1 MKQTLAIG
9 TLVLLATLTEGCGN
23 ESGRMADMAEGMV
36 HSQNEVNSNI
46 TRTNEKFVELN
57 HELHRERTELQVERI
72 SLNDQF
78 QRLEQDRRDRHSER
92 QTELVWAEAFQFLAI
107 IIAATMPLFLC
118 AYLIWAATRSSVDQE
133 EVNTVLIH
141 ELVSAEPR
149 LIAGPNLRS
158 LEQVQEDEQ
167 RQPVDETRT

>member
-1 MKQTLAIG
+1 MKQIWMVGSLILTCLAIG
-9 TLVLLATLTEGCGN
+9 GCKTES
-23 ESGRMADMAEGMV
+23 ERLADMSDRTVEMQSQQNTTIATANETVANLNRDVQAERLKLNQGFERLE
-36 HSQNEVNSNI
+36 HD
-46 TRTNEKFVELN
+46 RRELN
-57 HELHRERTELQVERI
+57 KQ
-72 SLNDQF
+72 
-78 QRLEQDRRDRHSER
+78 R

-167 RQPVDETRT
+167 RQPVDETKT